1 MTDKKEAKN
10 SWITND
16 SGRKQFWANVTAAGL
31 DEDNAH
37 EIFGVESMYDY
48 PGTLAEAIATLKEW
62 EANKPQDA
70 ALAPEASAPEAPGE
84 PLHPQSDGLADRL
97 AYRCQQ
103 LPESPAVAWTKFETP
118 GGFVWSL
125 TLRAGLQPD
134 LARLALTQVREQI
147 ELFEKGAEVHK
158 WLPVSDGRDVTALS
172 VVPARA
178 QPAPPAGAPAA
189 PQQGS
194 SGNGKK
200 EGSDP
205 LKKITVDADG
215 RVQFYVGSFRY
226 PFKDARGA
234 ETVAGLFDPALGW
247 TAAHL
252 QPGAKYEG
260 DAVAGLV
267 VDWEKPEK
275 YYDVVL
281 VHR

>member
-70 ALAPEASAPEAPGE
+70 PTETEPDPAP
-84 PLHPQSDGLADRL
+84 QDDGLADKL

-103 LPESPAVAWTKFETP
+103 LPESPVVAWTKFETP

-125 TLRAGLQPD
+125 TLRAGLQPE

-147 ELFEKGAEVHK
+147 ELFEKGAGIHK
-158 WLPVSDGRDVTALS
+158 WLPVSDGRDVTALP
-172 VVPARA
+172 VA
-178 QPAPPAGAPAA
+178 PAGAQTPAAPPGVPAA

-200 EGSDP
+200 EGSDL
-205 LKKITVDADG
+205 LKKIAVDADG
-215 RVQFYVGSFRY
+215 RVQFYVGNFRY